1 MNILICGVQISDERG
16 KLVLATK
23 LEKQV
28 YCDLYPPPTLFLKQ
42 PEMKSLLDPIL
53 CPCFRNTLPIG
64 SLVTFAAVDF
74 RRIIIHVIMTLVI
87 IIDLISCHAI
97 SVLYLVATQVIYN
110 FLEAHAAQLSSLMH
124 IIHVN

>member
-42 PEMKSLLDPIL
+42 LEIKY
-53 CPCFRNTLPIG
+53 LPKP
-64 SLVTFAAVDF
+64 VPP
-74 RRIIIHVIMTLVI
+74 TLV
-87 IIDLISCHAI
+87 SETH
-97 SVLYLVATQVIYN
+97 
-110 FLEAHAAQLSSLMH
+110 FLLGELSPQKRGEERGW
-124 IIHVN
+124 

>member
-28 YCDLYPPPTLFLKQ
+28 CCDLYPPPTLFLKQ

-64 SLVTFAAVDF
+64 
-74 RRIIIHVIMTLVI
+74 R
-87 IIDLISCHAI
+87 
-97 SVLYLVATQVIYN
+97 TQKQG
-110 FLEAHAAQLSSLMH
+110 EERAW
-124 IIHVN
+124 